1 MAADRSVWLQPDIE
15 AAARRSSQVWVRG
28 MSGLTVGSGLGDIK
42 SWFLR
47 VCVASERSLIS
58 IESSDSGGAA
68 ELSAREADALQATVA
83 CISACHIGDLFADSK
98 FLQAGL

>member
-15 AAARRSSQVWVRG
+15 AAARRSSQVWVRN
-28 MSGLTVGSGLGDIK
+28 MSGLIVGYIK

-68 ELSAREADALQATVA
+68 ELSAREADALQVTVA
-83 CISACHIGDLFADSK
+83 CISACHIGELFADSK